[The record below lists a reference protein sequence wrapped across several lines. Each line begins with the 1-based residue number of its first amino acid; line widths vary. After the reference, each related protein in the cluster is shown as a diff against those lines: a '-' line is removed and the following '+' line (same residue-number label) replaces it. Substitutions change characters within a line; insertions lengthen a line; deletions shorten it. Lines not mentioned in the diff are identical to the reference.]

1 MVEQSGSFASPVGLV
16 CSETARVNFGRESN
30 TRPAVAPRYAS
41 VSGCWC
47 INSGQSG
54 RRRTDLHM

>member
-1 MVEQSGSFASPVGLV
+1 MVEQSGSFASPRELV
-16 CSETARVNFGRESN
+16 CSETAHVNFVREN
-30 TRPAVAPRYAS
+30 NMRLAVAPQFAS

-47 INSGQSG
+47 INNGWNG